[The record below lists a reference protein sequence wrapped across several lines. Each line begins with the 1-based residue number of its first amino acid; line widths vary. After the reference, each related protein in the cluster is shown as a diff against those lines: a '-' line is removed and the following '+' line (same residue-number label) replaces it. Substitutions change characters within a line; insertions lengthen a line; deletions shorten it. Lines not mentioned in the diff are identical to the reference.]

1 MHGAVAVDSKLCARV
16 GRDILARWG
25 DHQRCILHCRY
36 VSFQPIWSTIIHS
49 KSNLHLPQERNCSR
63 CRHRS
68 ALLQRGVQPTLHGT
82 WRRLPHDRL
91 PCQWHGGEIFTLSR
105 KDLKLRLHDDQL
117 SLVAREMAPSASNR
131 DMYSKGRSS
140 KNGPAASGVPGKGK
154 GLIPRVPSF
163 ANSIQLLKKKY

>member
-1 MHGAVAVDSKLCARV
+1 MTVYLANGTAVRSSP
-16 GRDILARWG
+16 
-25 DHQRCILHCRY
+25 CREETLNY
-36 VSFQPIWSTIIHS
+36 VH
-49 KSNLHLPQERNCSR
+49 
-63 CRHRS
+63 
-68 ALLQRGVQPTLHGT
+68 
-82 WRRLPHDRL
+82 
-91 PCQWHGGEIFTLSR
+91 
-105 KDLKLRLHDDQL
+105 LHDDQL

>member
-1 MHGAVAVDSKLCARV
+1 MRQSRPRHPRQV
-16 GRDILARWG
+16 GRSSKMYFALSLCLFSANL
-25 DHQRCILHCRY
+25 DHNN
-36 VSFQPIWSTIIHS
+36 PP
-49 KSNLHLPQERNCSR
+49 KSNLHPPQERNCSR
-63 CRHRS
+63 CRHRG

-154 GLIPRVPSF
+154 GLIPRFPSF

>member
-1 MHGAVAVDSKLCARV
+1 MQLWRLTRNYAPESAETSSPGGEIIKDVF
-16 GRDILARWG
+16 
-25 DHQRCILHCRY
+25 CIVVMSLFSQSGPQY
-36 VSFQPIWSTIIHS
+36 
-49 KSNLHLPQERNCSR
+49 SNPTSYLHLPQERNCSR

-91 PCQWHGGEIFTLSR
+91 PCQWHGGEILTLSR

-154 GLIPRVPSF
+154 GLIPKVPSF